1 MRKDIDV
8 PVARAPWIVVVA
20 SCGLAVLLLAIN
32 GYDGYSITAGA
43 VGLAAAVNLLP
54 H

>member
-8 PVARAPWIVVVA
+8 SASRAPWAVIVA
-20 SCGLAVLLLAIN
+20 ACGLAVLLLVLN
-32 GYDGYSITAGA
+32 GYTGYSITAGA

-54 H
+54 R